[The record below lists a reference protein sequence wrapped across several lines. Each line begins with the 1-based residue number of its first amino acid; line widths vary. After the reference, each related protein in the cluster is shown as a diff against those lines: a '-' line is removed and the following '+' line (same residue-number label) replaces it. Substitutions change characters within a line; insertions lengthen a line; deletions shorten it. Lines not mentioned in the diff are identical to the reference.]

1 VKNLTSLVPFQDA
14 VEVELRLEDLF
25 ADDDIG
31 TNRMRDKIPSVV
43 DD

>member
-1 VKNLTSLVPFQDA
+1 VKNLTSLVPFQGA

-25 ADDDIG
+25 AGDDIG
-31 TNRMRDKIPSVV
+31 TNTMRDKISSVV